1 MVRTVRQTALLFCW
15 RRWALLSVTLTLLV
29 GVTGCSLG
37 VMAGKA
43 FFGDPKQPSEFR
55 THTGVDLTKAEKR
68 LLVVVTTPQ
77 AVEGEMPSL
86 DFDLIE
92 AITQQL
98 KQHDVKVVDPDK
110 VAKWI
115 DQNGG
120 RFEHPTELAQQ
131 FDTDFIAVVDLETF
145 TLHDPNSRSL
155 YHGDAGGQ
163 MQVYEVKKVAG
174 SAQALQVFG
183 ASFRSQYPQ
192 HGPVPMDQ
200 LSPKMF
206 QTRFLKHLSE
216 RLAARFYDYRLRDEM

>member
-1 MVRTVRQTALLFCW
+1 MLSCSY
-15 RRWALLSVTLTLLV
+15 RWALLSLTLTLLV
-29 GVTGCSLG
+29 GVAGCSLG

-43 FFGDPKQPSEFR
+43 VFGDPKQPSEFR
-55 THTGVDLTKAEKR
+55 TRTGVDLTKAEKR
-68 LLVVVTTPQ
+68 LLVVVKTPQ

-115 DQNGG
+115 DHNGG
-120 RFEHPTELAQQ
+120 RFDHPTELAQQ
-131 FDTDFIAVVDLETF
+131 FETDYIAVVDLESF
-145 TLHDPNSRSL
+145 TLHDPNSRNL

-163 MQVYEVKKVAG
+163 MQVYEVKKIAG
-174 SAQALQVFG
+174 AAQALQVFG
-183 ASFRSQYPQ
+183 ASFHSQYPP

-216 RLAARFYDYRLRDEM
+216 RLAVRFYDYRLRDEM